1 MMSRNLLVLPITF
14 LMITLINC
22 SDRRSCDDVVC
33 GNNQSCINGNCYCL
47 DGYEGPECQTIAA
60 QKYVGNYTVVA
71 NCFQGSYIGSPFD
84 FILWDGAYPNRI
96 TFGNFMNQ
104 GSVDA
109 FIYTSPSNEG
119 NIIEFAVNRG
129 SFQANVSGQYLN
141 NTGAGDIL
149 LNVQY
154 YLGSQYGECQLTY
167 YKQ

>member
-1 MMSRNLLVLPITF
+1 
-14 LMITLINC
+14 
-22 SDRRSCDDVVC
+22 
-33 GNNQSCINGNCYCL
+33 
-47 DGYEGPECQTIAA
+47 
-60 QKYVGNYTVVA
+60 
-71 NCFQGSYIGSPFD
+71 
-84 FILWDGAYPNRI
+84 
-96 TFGNFMNQ
+96 MNQ

-109 FIYTSPSNEG
+109 FIYTSPNNEG

-154 YLGSQYGECQLTY
+154 YFGSQYGECQLTY